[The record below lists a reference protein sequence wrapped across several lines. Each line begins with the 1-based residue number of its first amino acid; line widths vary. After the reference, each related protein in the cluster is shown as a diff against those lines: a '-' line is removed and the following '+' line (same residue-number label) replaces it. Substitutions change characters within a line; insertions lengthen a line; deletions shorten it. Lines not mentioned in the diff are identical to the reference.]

1 MSEQP
6 EVTIYNVYDF
16 VNYSFNQENGV
27 LVVMWDVFNKD
38 VENVMVFEKIPYDST
53 RKYSALWVDELK
65 RRVGWNQGM
74 EIQLATRYSYRNN
87 TNGLFIITILKES
100 YDGHIYEFIDK
111 DGYFRVR
118 QYKTPA
124 VISSEGKNSRDME
137 ICNCVYNDM
146 VDELKLPFTLK

>member
-87 TNGLFIITILKES
+87 TNGLFIITILS
-100 YDGHIYEFIDK
+100 
-111 DGYFRVR
+111 
-118 QYKTPA
+118 P
-124 VISSEGKNSRDME
+124 
-137 ICNCVYNDM
+137 
-146 VDELKLPFTLK
+146 